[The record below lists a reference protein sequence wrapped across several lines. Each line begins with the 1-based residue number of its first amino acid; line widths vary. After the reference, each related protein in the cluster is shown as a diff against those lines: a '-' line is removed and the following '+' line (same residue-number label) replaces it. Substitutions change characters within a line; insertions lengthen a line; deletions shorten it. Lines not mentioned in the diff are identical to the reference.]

1 MRVPYFLLHRIPNMY
16 TVHESAVRLGPQ
28 PAYPFAPRNHSRS
41 IFGNA
46 ESSLVPPFRS
56 SPGTT
61 SNTSEGATPACSC
74 TGRPEPQRQ
83 RAGRSGPAPPHDRTG
98 PGGSGP
104 APPHP
109 PDADGGPPGHR
120 PSAVAAASHGSC
132 NLILATPTYR
142 AGRRAR
148 AARARRPTR
157 PRTIGPGRDVGRRKT
172 GCAVM
177 KTRIRR
183 TFPLIRARRP
193 RGRVRSRRACADA
206 PAAPPRLYTP
216 VRCVRNRT
224 KRVPYARVTCM
235 DHHHG
240 KG

>member
-1 MRVPYFLLHRIPNMY
+1 MY

-83 RAGRSGPAPPHDRTG
+83 RAGRSGPAPPHDRSRDGRQRPGAAAPAGRGRRTPG
-98 PGGSGP
+98 PPPQRGSG
-104 APPHP
+104 
-109 PDADGGPPGHR
+109 G
-120 PSAVAAASHGSC
+120 SHGSC

-142 AGRRAR
+142 AGPRAR
-148 AARARRPTR
+148 RARARRPTR

>member
-28 PAYPFAPRNHSRS
+28 PAYPFAPRNHSRA

-98 PGGSGP
+98 
-104 APPHP
+104 
-109 PDADGGPPGHR
+109 R
-120 PSAVAAASHGSC
+120 EAAARRRRTRRTRTADPPRATAPARSSGGSHGSC

-142 AGRRAR
+142 AGPRARGAR
-148 AARARRPTR
+148 AAADTAADHRTG
-157 PRTIGPGRDVGRRKT
+157 PR
-172 GCAVM
+172 
-177 KTRIRR
+177 
-183 TFPLIRARRP
+183 
-193 RGRVRSRRACADA
+193 SW
-206 PAAPPRLYTP
+206 
-216 VRCVRNRT
+216 
-224 KRVPYARVTCM
+224 
-235 DHHHG
+235 
-240 KG
+240 